1 MPAILGKPATRAH
14 PLSDWALKL
23 LCDDV
28 PLRRTDQLLV
38 LPLKRTDR
46 NGLA

>member
-1 MPAILGKPATRAH
+1 MPTILGKPATRAH

-28 PLRRTDQLLV
+28 PLHRTDQLLM
-38 LPLKRTDR
+38 LPLERTDR